1 MKIHHF
7 SFASIVNMKTLLL
20 FSMALMTLGNVSC
33 KKKNS
38 TPINTVAALDLKDV
52 AYGTDPLQKMDVYL
66 PANRTSANTKAL
78 VLIHGGAWVSG
89 DKADFNDVVTALK
102 PLLPDFAFFNINYRL
117 AAFPN
122 VNVWPT
128 QLNDVNAAL
137 SFINSKGNEY
147 LVNTSKMGIGGASA
161 GGHLALMK
169 AYQSPASFKAV
180 ADLFGP
186 TDMKDMYNSNPSYQM
201 VLGLFMNGTPTSN
214 AAAYTAASPLYLVNA
229 SSPPTIIFHGT
240 LDNLVPVHQS
250 DSLNNRL
257 ANANVTRQYVKYV
270 GEGHGWT
277 GSNLTDTYVKLAAF
291 IKQHVQ

>member
-1 MKIHHF
+1 MRHRHI
-7 SFASIVNMKTLLL
+7 SFTAIVNMKTLLV
-20 FSMALMTLGNVSC
+20 FYMALMTVGNVSC
-33 KKKNS
+33 KKKDS
-38 TPINTVAALDLKDV
+38 TNNNTISALELKDV
-52 AYGTDPLQKMDVYL
+52 SYGSDPAQKMDVYL
-66 PANRTSANTKAL
+66 PANRSSSNTKAL
-78 VLIHGGAWVSG
+78 VLIHGGAWISG
-89 DKADFNDVVTALK
+89 DKADFNDVITALK

-128 QLNDVNAAL
+128 QVNDVNAAL
-137 SFINSKGNEY
+137 SFINSKASDY

-161 GGHLALMK
+161 GAHLALIK
-169 AYQSPASFKAV
+169 AYQSPANFKAV

-201 VLGLFMNGTPTSN
+201 VLGLFMSGTPTANPS
-214 AAAYTAASPLYLVNA
+214 AYTSASPLYMVNTNT
-229 SSPPTIIFHGT
+229 PPTIIFHGT

-257 ANANVTRQYVKYV
+257 ANFNITRQYVKYV
-270 GEGHGWT
+270 GAGHGWT
-277 GSNLTDTYVKLAAF
+277 GSDLTDTYLKLAAF